1 MLKKFCEQNL
11 KHVNNKESFKTLC
24 VVSAVNPCVEPASQK
39 FKKDWSIQKKT
50 YLVAIKR
57 LRLKTKTIYVVLE
70 NGTFH
75 ILLSKD

>member
-39 FKKDWSIQKKT
+39 FKKDWSIQQ
-50 YLVAIKR
+50 LLFSIIKINCR
-57 LRLKTKTIYVVLE
+57 LFFSLI
-70 NGTFH
+70 
-75 ILLSKD
+75 S